1 MNVLELFGQ
10 MYPTRFVQ
18 KIESESQFFRLF
30 HLSQWSF
37 VSVSTMS
44 WKKIDNFSSKR
55 RISVGEP
62 WLVVCPTRLSGSQ
75 RIFSKVPEDNAAS
88 HVTLSIFGRRWPQ
101 DCEESF
107 RFRLRT
113 VPKSTDERRE
123 RTWPSYPTLNWSR
136 RECWKWVRDKHSTQK
151 FFGRAFSESTVSLTE
166 SDCRRKNTRCRRWRF
181 NESQNCSEETKFDE
195 FSQFPKAL
203 DRHEARN
210 YEDCSK
216 CWYVQMKWITK
227 TRFYDVNRS
236 KLNHRR

>member
-10 MYPTRFVQ
+10 MNPTRFFQ
-18 KIESESQFFRLF
+18 KVDSESQFFRLF

-37 VSVSTMS
+37 VSVLTMS

-123 RTWPSYPTLNWSR
+123 RTWPSYPTLIWSR

-151 FFGRAFSESTVSLTE
+151 FGRAFPK
-166 SDCRRKNTRCRRWRF
+166 RRCRWRNWIAWRWKHSSASVSSTRIGTTPT
-181 NESQNCSEETKFDE
+181 ETKLRHT
-195 FSQFPKAL
+195 STYSKTQI
-203 DRHEARN
+203 DRHETLEALVHFQVAGM
-210 YEDCSK
+210 SK
-216 CWYVQMKWITK
+216 WVRITM
-227 TRFYDVNRS
+227 
-236 KLNHRR
+236 